1 MKVRSPTARLIS
13 IALLLG
19 LAILIF
25 LPLFA
30 ILRKVFIVHHVLT
43 LDVIHELLK
52 KPGLSKA
59 FFNTVTITVAATML
73 STIIGLVLAVTATV
87 IPAGRFMRRV
97 LSFIPLVPL
106 TIPALVGALGWVFLL
121 APTSGWLNIGF
132 RAVTRS
138 NATRGPVSI
147 FSRPG
152 VIFVTSLYVVPFVF
166 TIMHSSLRRVN
177 SETMEA
183 MLVCGSRPASML
195 IRTVTGVLKPAMLAS
210 VTLALVQSSSLF
222 SVALILQVDV
232 LPTFIQQQATA
243 IGRSDLA
250 AAASL
255 PLIAMALVLSAGQL
269 WLLRRSDRYATVTG
283 KGSAGKEVS
292 LGRFINGGFKGVAS
306 LYLALTGILPIGA
319 ILIVSLLPF
328 WKPRFSRSDLTL
340 NNYRSLMSNIQVRNG
355 FRNSLTIG
363 VVCALGAVL
372 LTVLVV
378 VFAERLRDPFG
389 RAAFGVANVPLGIPY
404 VVLGLGFLIA
414 FIEPPIVLYGTLS
427 LLLLAY
433 LVAFLPLSIRNV
445 GPVMQQIGAEL
456 EEAAMVSGARWPTA
470 IYRVTVPLAAPGI
483 AASLVLLFI
492 IIFREFPIASFVAT
506 PGTNVIS
513 LSLLDSYTTGLLPV
527 AAAIAIV
534 ISIVSAVGITISVF
548 LGDWVKLRRPGSGAL
563 AEPKSTGSRREPAPA
578 AY

>member
-1 MKVRSPTARLIS
+1 
-13 IALLLG
+13 
-19 LAILIF
+19 
-25 LPLFA
+25 
-30 ILRKVFIVHHVLT
+30 
-43 LDVIHELLK
+43 
-52 KPGLSKA
+52 
-59 FFNTVTITVAATML
+59 
-73 STIIGLVLAVTATV
+73 
-87 IPAGRFMRRV
+87 
-97 LSFIPLVPL
+97 
-106 TIPALVGALGWVFLL
+106 
-121 APTSGWLNIGF
+121 
-132 RAVTRS
+132 
-138 NATRGPVSI
+138 
-147 FSRPG
+147 
-152 VIFVTSLYVVPFVF
+152 
-166 TIMHSSLRRVN
+166 
-177 SETMEA
+177 
-183 MLVCGSRPASML
+183 
-195 IRTVTGVLKPAMLAS
+195 
-210 VTLALVQSSSLF
+210 
-222 SVALILQVDV
+222 
-232 LPTFIQQQATA
+232 
-243 IGRSDLA
+243 
-250 AAASL
+250 
-255 PLIAMALVLSAGQL
+255 
-269 WLLRRSDRYATVTG
+269 
-283 KGSAGKEVS
+283 
-292 LGRFINGGFKGVAS
+292 
-306 LYLALTGILPIGA
+306 
-319 ILIVSLLPF
+319 
-328 WKPRFSRSDLTL
+328 
-340 NNYRSLMSNIQVRNG
+340 
-355 FRNSLTIG
+355 
-363 VVCALGAVL
+363 
-372 LTVLVV
+372 